1 MLQYSVS
8 TYANGKNKLE
18 YKESL
23 KGGGK
28 LLSMYS
34 QEFEQDLSCCAVFKS
49 IAYI

>member
-23 KGGGK
+23 KDGGK
-28 LLSMYS
+28 L
-34 QEFEQDLSCCAVFKS
+34 EFEQDLSCCAVFKS